1 MNARTTHYE
10 NHQTERFTNNFHYY
24 SFPIQNRIM
33 PIKKKRYSRHPS
45 GTEQPGGPTGPP
57 LAWRLLTDCD
67 CALSSFLAHAAQTEN
82 PAISIEIWMSSISLI
97 LTELSGTQLWENPY
111 LALSCFI
118 NLEGRPRRLRSG
130 NHYCA
135 RSLL

>member
-1 MNARTTHYE
+1 
-10 NHQTERFTNNFHYY
+10 
-24 SFPIQNRIM
+24 
-33 PIKKKRYSRHPS
+33 
-45 GTEQPGGPTGPP
+45 
-57 LAWRLLTDCD
+57 
-67 CALSSFLAHAAQTEN
+67 
-82 PAISIEIWMSSISLI
+82 MSSISLI

-118 NLEGRPRRLRSG
+118 NLEVSARRLRSG